1 MADHDPSATLELLR
15 KLAHEVDV
23 HGIGGRTNVEMDI
36 DVDVELASE
45 LENAP
50 DLTCRIGIVARSAP
64 DHGGAAFQAFYQQLI
79 GPGIIGEPFLRKDAD
94 LDVDCPLVIGN
105 QRLHPFEAAHANG
118 GIDFDLRTHAG
129 STVLD
134 AVLQSALGARAH
146 VLDRHALLQW

>member
-1 MADHDPSATLELLR
+1 M
-15 KLAHEVDV
+15 
-23 HGIGGRTNVEMDI
+23 

-50 DLTCRIGIVARSAP
+50 DLTCWIGVVARSAP

-79 GPGIIGEPFLRKDAD
+79 GSGIIGEPFLRKDAD

-105 QRLHPFEAAHANG
+105 QRLHPFKAAHANG

-129 STVLD
+129 GTVLD
-134 AVLQSALGARAH
+134 AVLQGALSTCVH
-146 VLDRHALLQW
+146 VLDRHALLQG

>member
-15 KLAHEVDV
+15 KLAHQMDV
-23 HGIGGRTNVEMDI
+23 HGIGGRANVEMDV

-50 DLTCRIGIVARSAP
+50 DLTCLIGIVARSAP

-79 GPGIIGEPFLRKDAD
+79 GSGIIGEPFLRKDAD
-94 LDVDCPLVIGN
+94 LDVDGPLVIGN
-105 QRLHPFEAAHANG
+105 QRLHPLEAAHANR
-118 GIDFDLRTHAG
+118 GIDFDLRAHAG

-134 AVLQSALGARAH
+134 AVLQGALSARVH